1 MSKRSAIPSV
11 EAQDEARDAPR
22 VIRQIAVIAL
32 AAILLGL
39 VMQGLILAG
48 RLAGGGDVSQVRLV
62 IDIAQ
67 GVTWSL
73 FVCLG
78 IGIATLLTKARAVI
92 AGLLSMLFAP
102 VALAI
107 ARSSQKVV
115 ASMIGAAESP
125 AVLSVGA
132 ISMLKA
138 VEYGLLGW
146 LLALLVQN
154 NVVRASPYL
163 GSGAAVG
170 VLFGGAIVFLSHQ
183 VAQAGGIAMGRPQL
197 IGMTVNEVVFPIG
210 CATVVYIGRIVSQ
223 SLGTLDRNA

>member
-1 MSKRSAIPSV
+1 MSKHSAIPSIGTH
-11 EAQDEARDAPR
+11 DEARHT
-22 VIRQIAVIAL
+22 IRQIAVIAL

-39 VMQGLILAG
+39 VMQGLILAA
-48 RLAGGGDVSQVRLV
+48 RLAGGDTFSQTRLL

-78 IGIATLLTKARAVI
+78 IGVATLLTKARAVI

-115 ASMIGAAESP
+115 ASMIGAAENP
-125 AVLSVGA
+125 AVLSVGT

-138 VEYGLLGW
+138 LEYGLLGW
-146 LLALLVQN
+146 LLALLVQK
-154 NVVRASPYL
+154 NVLRAPPYL

-170 VLFGGAIVFLSHQ
+170 VLFGGAVVFLSHQ
-183 VAQAGGIAMGRPQL
+183 VAQAGGTAMGRPQL
-197 IGMTVNEVVFPIG
+197 IGMAVNEVIFPMG
-210 CATVVYIGRIVSQ
+210 CALVVYIGRIVSRN
-223 SLGTLDRNA
+223 LGTLDRER